1 MHKRDEKQRKY
12 TFFEENSKKICVFE
26 KKVVPLHDF
35 SRGVGSKE
43 PICCVMSKKSRAV
56 QNLKLCEFEI
66 RKLTLRS

>member
-56 QNLKLCEFEI
+56 
-66 RKLTLRS
+66 